1 MSSITSKQTAEE
13 KELQSVAKTVTAYE
27 FSELEKLARA
37 QQEVEHGL
45 SKWEAIKTYPKAFFW
60 ICAGIFIAIL
70 VGYESQAGGIVLSI
84 PRFREDFGNAY
95 QGGYVLPADWQS
107 AITGGATG
115 ALVVGSFFGSFTTDK
130 WGRKWVIMFAL
141 LLSIPSV
148 ILEFVAT
155 TIEVFFAGKFINAF
169 CLGILLTVV
178 TAYIAEISPLALRGV
193 AIASINLALC
203 VGPFLCYIITYK
215 TQNKVGR
222 MAYRSMM
229 IPQFIIAGISIVW
242 CLFLPESPYYLL
254 TKDKTEKTLKSLNKI
269 YKGSDLVEAQYAL
282 MKVTIQEA
290 QLANGEGSSLQE
302 LFYKRNFKRTLAGVC
317 SFLIQPLSGVAF
329 ISGYSTYYYQ
339 LAGFTD
345 DRSFQLS
352 CGAQGLSIFGTITS
366 WFTLDFFGR
375 RSLMII
381 GTTCMAVLNLLVACL
396 GLNINNIPAVTAS
409 CAFMAMYNF
418 FYNASIGPGAYV
430 VSGEVPTNNLR
441 SKTIATGSFLN
452 NGIQCMWSF
461 VLPYM
466 FNPDQAN
473 MGSKVLFI
481 FGGLSALYL
490 LVFFFYLPETAGRS
504 FEEIDEMFND
514 KIPIRKF
521 KGHKCRVQIE
531 AAQVFNEVKGEI
543 NHIERV

>member
-1 MSSITSKQTAEE
+1 M
-13 KELQSVAKTVTAYE
+13 
-27 FSELEKLARA
+27 
-37 QQEVEHGL
+37 GM
-45 SKWEAIKTYPKAFFW
+45 
-60 ICAGIFIAIL
+60 
-70 VGYESQAGGIVLSI
+70 GYESQAGGIVLYI
-84 PRFREDFGNAY
+84 PRFKEDFGNAY

-115 ALVVGSFFGSFTTDK
+115 ALVVGSFFGSFITDK

-141 LLSIPSV
+141 LLSIPSI

-193 AIASINLALC
+193 AIASINLVLC

-229 IPQFIIAGISIVW
+229 IPQFIIAGISI
-242 CLFLPESPYYLL
+242 
-254 TKDKTEKTLKSLNKI
+254 
-269 YKGSDLVEAQYAL
+269 GSDLVEAQYAL

-290 QLANGEGSSLQE
+290 QFANGEGSSLQE
-302 LFYKRNFKRTLAGVC
+302 LFYKRNFKRTHAGVC
-317 SFLIQPLSGVAF
+317 SFLIQPLSG
-329 ISGYSTYYYQ
+329 

-345 DRSFQLS
+345 NRSFQLS

-409 CAFMAMYNF
+409 CAFMVMYNF
-418 FYNASIGPGAYV
+418 FYSASIGPGTYV

-504 FEEIDEMFND
+504 FEEIDEMFNE